1 MAIKLHD
8 SFAMHP
14 GLWLRSD
21 IIEAHGLSVTDAAS
35 HLGVTRQA
43 LTNLL
48 TGKAGLSA
56 EMAIRFEKVFG
67 TRAQTLLKMQLS
79 YELAQARANEDGIKV
94 NPLAA

>member
-1 MAIKLHD
+1 
-8 SFAMHP
+8 MHP
-14 GLWLRSD
+14 GSWLRSD

-48 TGKAGLSA
+48 TGKSGLSA

-79 YELAQARANEDGIKV
+79 YELAQARANEAGIKV

>member
-1 MAIKLHD
+1 
-8 SFAMHP
+8 MHP
-14 GLWLRSD
+14 GSWLRSE
-21 IIEAHGLSVTDAAS
+21 IIEAHGLSVTVAAS
-35 HLGVTRQA
+35 HLGVMRQA

>member
-1 MAIKLHD
+1 
-8 SFAMHP
+8 
-14 GLWLRSD
+14 
-21 IIEAHGLSVTDAAS
+21 VTDAAS

>member
-1 MAIKLHD
+1 
-8 SFAMHP
+8 MHP
-14 GLWLRSD
+14 GSWLRSE

-43 LTNLL
+43 LANLL

-79 YELAQARANEDGIKV
+79 YELAQAGANEAGIKV

>member
-14 GLWLRSD
+14 GSWLRNE
-21 IIEAHGLSVTDAAS
+21 IIEAQGLSVTDAAS

-79 YELAQARANEDGIKV
+79 HELAQARANEDGIKV

>member
-1 MAIKLHD
+1 MAIKLDD

-79 YELAQARANEDGIKV
+79 FELAQARANEDGIKV

>member
-8 SFAMHP
+8 NFAMHP

-67 TRAQTLLKMQLS
+67 TRAETLLKMQLS

>member
-1 MAIKLHD
+1 
-8 SFAMHP
+8 MHP
-14 GLWLRSD
+14 GSWLRSE
-21 IIEAHGLSVTDAAS
+21 IIEAHGLSVTVAAS
-35 HLGVTRQA
+35 HLGVIRQA

>member
-1 MAIKLHD
+1 
-8 SFAMHP
+8 
-14 GLWLRSD
+14 
-21 IIEAHGLSVTDAAS
+21 
-35 HLGVTRQA
+35 
-43 LTNLL
+43 L

>member
-1 MAIKLHD
+1 
-8 SFAMHP
+8 MHP
-14 GLWLRSD
+14 GSWLRSE
-21 IIEAHGLSVTDAAS
+21 IIEAHGLSVTVAAS
-35 HLGVTRQA
+35 HLGVMRQA
-43 LTNLL
+43 LSNLL

-67 TRAQTLLKMQLS
+67 TRAQTLLMMQLS

>member
-14 GLWLRSD
+14 GSWLRSD

-56 EMAIRFEKVFG
+56 EMAIRFE
-67 TRAQTLLKMQLS
+67 R
-79 YELAQARANEDGIKV
+79 YLARV
-94 NPLAA
+94 LRRCSRCSLAMS

>member
-1 MAIKLHD
+1 
-8 SFAMHP
+8 
-14 GLWLRSD
+14 
-21 IIEAHGLSVTDAAS
+21 LSVTDAAS

-67 TRAQTLLKMQLS
+67 TRAETLLKMQLS

>member
-8 SFAMHP
+8 SFAIHP
-14 GLWLRSD
+14 GSWLRSE

-48 TGKAGLSA
+48 TGKAGLTA